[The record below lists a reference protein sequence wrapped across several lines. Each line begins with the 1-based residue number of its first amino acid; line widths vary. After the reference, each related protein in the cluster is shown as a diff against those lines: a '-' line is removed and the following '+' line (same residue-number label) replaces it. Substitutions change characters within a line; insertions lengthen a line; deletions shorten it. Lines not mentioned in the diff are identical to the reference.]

1 MALIAIV
8 CEVAFGGFAKENVV
22 GGIKD
27 ISGVLIDVLVLFIA
41 ASAFI
46 RKPVNFKAKFN
57 KAMDSIKE
65 KYNPLLVEDKKR
77 VLSDTTLPAIPMCF
91 SLKREN
97 LTREFLNCPKTN
109 PKRFGST
116 STKAS
121 STKKVEMSSL
131 PLKLQIKLLHG

>member
-1 MALIAIV
+1 M
-8 CEVAFGGFAKENVV
+8 
-22 GGIKD
+22 
-27 ISGVLIDVLVLFIA
+27 LVLFIA

-65 KYNPLLVEDKKR
+65 KYNPLLVEDKKEGVIR
-77 VLSDTTLPAIPMCF
+77 YNIASNSDVLF
-91 SLKREN
+91 SQTGKSYKRIFE
-97 LTREFLNCPKTN
+97 LSETN